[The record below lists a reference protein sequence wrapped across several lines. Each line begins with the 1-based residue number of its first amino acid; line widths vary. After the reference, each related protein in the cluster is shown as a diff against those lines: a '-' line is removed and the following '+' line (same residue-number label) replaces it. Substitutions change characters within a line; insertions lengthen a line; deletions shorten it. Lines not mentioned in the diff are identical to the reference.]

1 MKQTRTTTILSVTV
15 GMLLI
20 AGMVDAQTGG
30 SPAIERAW
38 AISPGDIAACVAR
51 AGSVWA
57 FTQSGLMLQF
67 SQKDG
72 GLLSTIKTDE
82 VPAATPLVDAGSV
95 IIAAT
100 DGSVS
105 CRTFP
110 DGNLLWRRENIA
122 RQFSSPVMHNG
133 ALYIGTGE
141 GGPALWRFDAATG
154 VGDMVVALQRSVLS
168 PPAFAGENAFIATA
182 GGQVIRIDLKSKT
195 VAETLQTGGMFVGQ
209 PIVPVKGTLLIS
221 PTGEHR
227 RVECVAAAALG
238 KRAWGI
244 SFERPWYADV
254 MALAEAAC
262 ARPEARGELLAKAL
276 ANSPDS
282 GLGKRFNAASDF
294 IPAGPA
300 ITSGWTLSGS
310 RAAVV
315 VEEGGYPPQAMATLL
330 LVDADSGR
338 ELLRHAEIVRGTPG
352 MMVPAPVFAGQN
364 VIAAL
369 GPNKL
374 IGLSSA
380 TGTTEWEYPMPDGVA
395 GPLMLA
401 GNMLFVRTQ
410 ADSIVAFRIA
420 PTLML
425 PGAFALSQNMPN
437 PFRRITV
444 LHFAVP
450 KNVEVSLRI
459 FSGNG
464 TLVKTI
470 VDEKK
475 NAGWYSVTWNGS
487 DDKNRQAAAGVYL
500 AKFNAGRYV
509 KTIRM
514 NLVR

>member
-1 MKQTRTTTILSVTV
+1 
-15 GMLLI
+15 
-20 AGMVDAQTGG
+20 
-30 SPAIERAW
+30 
-38 AISPGDIAACVAR
+38 
-51 AGSVWA
+51 
-57 FTQSGLMLQF
+57 
-67 SQKDG
+67 
-72 GLLSTIKTDE
+72 
-82 VPAATPLVDAGSV
+82 
-95 IIAAT
+95 
-100 DGSVS
+100 
-105 CRTFP
+105 
-110 DGNLLWRRENIA
+110 
-122 RQFSSPVMHNG
+122 
-133 ALYIGTGE
+133 
-141 GGPALWRFDAATG
+141 
-154 VGDMVVALQRSVLS
+154 
-168 PPAFAGENAFIATA
+168 
-182 GGQVIRIDLKSKT
+182 
-195 VAETLQTGGMFVGQ
+195 
-209 PIVPVKGTLLIS
+209 
-221 PTGEHR
+221 
-227 RVECVAAAALG
+227 VAAAALG
-238 KRAWGI
+238 KCAWGI

-262 ARPEARGELLAKAL
+262 ARPEMREELMAKAL
-276 ANSPDS
+276 AATPDS

-315 VEEGGYPPQAMATLL
+315 VEEGGYPPQAMATVLV
-330 LVDADSGR
+330 VDADSGR

-374 IGLSSA
+374 IGLNSA
-380 TGTTEWEYPMPDGVA
+380 TGTTEWEYPMPDGVV

-401 GNMLFVRTQ
+401 GNMMFVRTR

-420 PTLML
+420 PTLLL

-437 PFRRITV
+437 PFRRITI
-444 LHFAVP
+444 LRFAVP
-450 KNVEVSLRI
+450 KNVNVSLRI

-475 NAGWYSVTWNGS
+475 NAGWYSVSWNGS

-500 AKFNAGRYV
+500 AKFNAGRYA